1 MNNSSVTDGEAVIKT
16 AIEAFGNVTILINNA
31 GILRDKGY
39 VQSSPALPF
48 CQHIRPLRSFKNMS
62 DQEWDQIMAVHLK
75 GSYACAKAA
84 WPHFQKQGFGRI
96 VNTAS
101 AAGLYGNFGQ
111 ANYSA
116 AKMGLVGFTKA
127 LAAEGARYNIKS
139 MVVAPVRFFWPTSLR
154 SLRLVL
160 NPLFLDG
167 CFSYDRNHHASGDA
181 RKLEGE

>member
-16 AIEAFGNVTILINNA
+16 ALDAFGNVTILINNA

-39 VQSSPALPF
+39 VQSILPHASWL
-48 CQHIRPLRSFKNMS
+48 HIRAFRSFKNMS

-84 WPHFQKQGFGRI
+84 WPHFQKQGFGRV

-139 MVVAPVRFFWPTSLR
+139 MVVAPVCFTVLLATR
-154 SLRLVL
+154 ST
-160 NPLFLDG
+160 PHPPCLDG
-167 CFSYDRNHHASGDA
+167 CFRHDRNHHAPGDA
-181 RKLEGE
+181 CKLEGE

>member
-1 MNNSSVTDGEAVIKT
+1 
-16 AIEAFGNVTILINNA
+16 
-31 GILRDKGY
+31 
-39 VQSSPALPF
+39 
-48 CQHIRPLRSFKNMS
+48 MS

-75 GSYACAKAA
+75 GSYVCARAA
-84 WPHFQKQGFGRI
+84 WPYFQKQGFGRI

-139 MVVAPVRFFWPTSLR
+139 MVVAPVCFVSYFSCI
-154 SLRLVL
+154 LVL
-160 NPLFLDG
+160 IFLV
-167 CFSYDRNHHASGDA
+167 
-181 RKLEGE
+181 

>member
-1 MNNSSVTDGEAVIKT
+1 
-16 AIEAFGNVTILINNA
+16 
-31 GILRDKGY
+31 
-39 VQSSPALPF
+39 
-48 CQHIRPLRSFKNMS
+48 MS

-139 MVVAPVRFFWPTSLR
+139 MVVAPVRFLTYFSAFPTFGPE
-154 SLRLVL
+154 
-160 NPLFLDG
+160 PLMSRWL
-167 CFSYDRNHHASGDA
+167 
-181 RKLEGE
+181 LQL